1 MVIDWFYTAHALKSW
16 WQQDD
21 GVAAI
26 EAAMLFPVMTA
37 LMFGTYDL
45 GTGIILN
52 GRTITATQVTADL
65 ISRDKSVNMADVN
78 DAIVAAQLVYQPF
91 GLRDFGID
99 VVSVRFDSLSR
110 PQVIWRE
117 TRDMSPNNN
126 ALDNVAGIGTPG
138 EGMIIV
144 TVKYTYKPLFA
155 KYFTDAIP
163 MTEIAYARGRRSPT
177 VEWKS

>member
-1 MVIDWFYTAHALKSW
+1 MVIDWFYTAYALKNW
-16 WQQDD
+16 WHQDE

-37 LMFGTYDL
+37 LMLGTYDL
-45 GTGIILN
+45 GTAIILN
-52 GRTITATQVTADL
+52 SRTLTATQVTADL

-78 DAIVAAQLVYQPF
+78 EAITAAQLVYQPY
-91 GLRDFGID
+91 GLQDFGID
-99 VVSVRFDSLSR
+99 VVSVKFDDQRR

-126 ALDNVAGIGTPG
+126 ALDNILGMGDPG

-144 TVKYTYKPLFA
+144 TVEYTYKPLFA

-177 VEWKS
+177 VEWKG